1 MNISGASAYIKTSA
15 VQIARSP
22 RTANLLRTAKSTV
35 PFIATGAAG
44 ALLYNT
50 SPEFKCMVDQTRET
64 LASHPRIS
72 EMISSGIF
80 LGVIPDFLTQRY
92 EGNGMNFRR
101 LASMTA
107 LGSFNGGVLTRGLYT
122 VLSYLIPGESFWEN
136 EAKIGIDQF
145 LWCPAFYLYYFSVVN
160 PIEGKPM
167 ESFAA
172 IKTNI
177 KNPSLFAGPI
187 GDCSEH
193 NWFTICLMTCA
204 YSPPTSLAYYGS
216 ASCPIWRT
224 NRQNKIT

>member
-1 MNISGASAYIKTSA
+1 MNISSAGTYIKTSA

-50 SPEFKCMVDQTRET
+50 SPEFKCAVDQTREV

-122 VLSYLIPGESFWEN
+122 ALSYFIPGESFWEN

-160 PIEGKPM
+160 PMEGKPM
-167 ESFAA
+167 ESFSA
-172 IKTNI
+172 IKNNI
-177 KNPSLFAGPI
+177 KKSLPLCWAYWGLFGAQLVYNLPNDLRIFAANLL
-187 GDCSEH
+187 SVL
-193 NWFTICLMTCA
+193 WFGFMSNMAHKQT
-204 YSPPTSLAYYGS
+204 
-216 ASCPIWRT
+216 
-224 NRQNKIT
+224 K